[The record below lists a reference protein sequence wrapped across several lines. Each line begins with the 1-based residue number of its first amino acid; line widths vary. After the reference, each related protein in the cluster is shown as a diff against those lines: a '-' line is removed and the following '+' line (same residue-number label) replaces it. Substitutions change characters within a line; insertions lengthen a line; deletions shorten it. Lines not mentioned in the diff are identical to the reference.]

1 MSFAT
6 YLMVFIGSLL
16 VGYMFGVS
24 EGKQEGYLQGVADEY
39 KAGQER

>member
-1 MSFAT
+1 MDFYT
-6 YLMVFIGSLL
+6 YLILFIASLL
-16 VGYMFGVS
+16 IGYMFGVS